1 MIFSIL
7 FWRRLKYK
15 RMELCSYAFLA
26 IVIFVLIVTRVHFTI
41 DIIGGAIFALW
52 IEKYLLAKIAY
63 FDYIFTC
70 IYHALIFFYTYVKIA
85 LS

>member
-7 FWRRLKYK
+7 FWRRLKYRK
-15 RMELCSYAFLA
+15 MELFSYVFLV
-26 IVIFVLIVTRVHFTI
+26 IVVFVLIVTRVHFII
-41 DIIGGAIFALW
+41 DIIGGAIFAIW

-63 FDYIFTC
+63 FDYVFTC
-70 IYHALIFFYTYVKIA
+70 IYHALISFYTYVKIA